1 MVFRPTYPTSRLI
14 ISVFSSSRSRRR
26 SCMACMESKIK
37 CDRQVP
43 CAKCVSKGSECTY
56 GPSNRKA
63 LPSTITTA
71 VTPNS
76 SFEPHNTQ
84 GTLISPSSD
93 TFSTS
98 YSSRSRT
105 TSSSQSESSS
115 DTSFT
120 STSSASATTPTVQTS
135 GLVYIRGPQGYSR
148 KELPGLGMETSL
160 RSPASAVQQNL
171 SSVAL
176 YTRGYA
182 PEAVAKTYPLPE
194 SDTTLVDELV
204 PVSSHLSPAYGSD
217 VFTPLFTTI
226 FPRVSP
232 TSALNEVTL
241 NIEELCVRG
250 GSPEDFPFS
259 RLLEDSSPSS
269 QNPMFSV
276 ESSKLD
282 SHQKFEVDQAQGL
295 LRLIN
300 PEATQAE
307 LQHYRQCL
315 TKASPSGN

>member
-1 MVFRPTYPTSRLI
+1 
-14 ISVFSSSRSRRR
+14 
-26 SCMACMESKIK
+26 MACMESKIK

-56 GPSNRKA
+56 GPTNRKA

-71 VTPNS
+71 VTHNGL
-76 SFEPHNTQ
+76 FEPHNTQ
-84 GTLISPSSD
+84 GALISPSSD
-93 TFSTS
+93 TVSTS

-120 STSSASATTPTVQTS
+120 STSSASAPTPPVQTS
-135 GLVYIRGPQGYSR
+135 GLVYVRGPQGYSR
-148 KELPGLGMETSL
+148 KVQLPGLGMETSL
-160 RSPASAVQQNL
+160 RSPASTVQQNL

-182 PEAVAKTYPLPE
+182 PEAIAKTYPLPE
-194 SDTTLVDELV
+194 SDTALVDELV

-226 FPRVSP
+226 FPRVLP
-232 TSALNEVTL
+232 TSTLNEVTL

-282 SHQKFEVDQAQGL
+282 SHHKFEVDQAQGL

-300 PEATQAE
+300 PEATQTE

-315 TKASPSGN
+315 TCNNPAPPSGN